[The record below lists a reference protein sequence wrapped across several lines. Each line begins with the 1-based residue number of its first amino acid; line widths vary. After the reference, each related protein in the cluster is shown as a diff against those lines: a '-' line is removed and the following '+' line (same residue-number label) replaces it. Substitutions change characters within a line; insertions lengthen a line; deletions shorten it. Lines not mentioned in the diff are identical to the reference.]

1 MSWLHWT
8 LPLLTLH
15 PVVIWLLLRGLHVR
29 PELWLVHGHQG
40 LWWSLEMMVVLLLL
54 LLVMVLLLLLVMVLL
69 RLRLWLRLQRWM
81 QRTLHVRLRMCGE
94 EGLSRGL

>member
-1 MSWLHWT
+1 MPWLHWT
-8 LPLLTLH
+8 LSWLTLH

-40 LWWSLEMMVVLLLL
+40 LWRPLQMVVVLLLL

-69 RLRLWLRLQRWM
+69 RLRLWLRL
-81 QRTLHVRLRMCGE
+81 
-94 EGLSRGL
+94 